1 MYPDVFWYHLDKVCG
16 KWFANVFEKWGFEL
30 TGGFIQWRIRPKTKK
45 SRLVGWIHW
54 RRLQPR
60 RELLRDREP
69 PLPKD
74 VWTTVTSYGLKVAN
88 ELENLNLGLL
98 GSTFELSFFPKNCSR
113 LRIVQSSSKNLD
125 HLSGRF
131 EMSLESSR
139 PLFSWIVR
147 WPGKSP
153 CFPTY
158 LQIIKHRW
166 ANLK

>member
-1 MYPDVFWYHLDKVCG
+1 M
-16 KWFANVFEKWGFEL
+16 GFEL

-98 GSTFELSFFPKNCSR
+98 GSTFELSFFFPK
-113 LRIVQSSSKNLD
+113 IVLD
-125 HLSGRF
+125 LG
-131 EMSLESSR
+131 
-139 PLFSWIVR
+139 LFKVAQKIWTTWVV
-147 WPGKSP
+147 G
-153 CFPTY
+153 
-158 LQIIKHRW
+158 LRW
-166 ANLK
+166 AWSHQDHFFPGSSDGRANRPAFPLIYKLSSTGGQT